1 MSDEDRDVD
10 VESDEDDDD
19 GSICLDSPT
28 SGSQA
33 SGPYLSQAEKRAH
46 HNALER
52 KRRDHIK
59 ESFHSLRDSVPALEG
74 EKVSVGMNKAAA
86 PSAAAPSVSRAQI
99 LKKAADYIQFMR
111 RKNHSHQQDIDDL
124 KKQNNILE
132 QQIRSLEKAK
142 STGAFASQ
150 TGVNLRGGQMPF
162 DGGSESESSDVEDK
176 SAGSRRKKLKT
187 APS

>member
-1 MSDEDRDVD
+1 MPVRRK
-10 VESDEDDDD
+10 
-19 GSICLDSPT
+19 
-28 SGSQA
+28 
-33 SGPYLSQAEKRAH
+33 AEKRAH

-74 EKVSVGMNKAAA
+74 EKVSAAA